1 MANETPESKSPA
13 EEQTPQVA
21 GTPPAYQAVES
32 ADHFNVEDRRRRL
45 RIGLLALI
53 AVLLVA
59 TTAGYAYLYQID
71 QQIITKLNDAPAATT
86 PHKATN
92 TATGTAA
99 KTAVVR
105 SNPKLAATLNPQ
117 VLTIKEWGV
126 SLILP
131 SETIFSK
138 PSYAIL
144 PKTATSGESVGFSNG
159 NLAKYGGNCV
169 ATGAPLGML
178 ARLKSGTFPTGGS
191 SINYVA
197 TISGYDYGFVTP
209 QSTCDKAPADAN
221 ATSVAG
227 LHEVIGALN
236 TLSPSN

>member
-13 EEQTPQVA
+13 EDQTPQVA
-21 GTPPAYQAVES
+21 GTQPAYQAVES

-71 QQIITKLNDAPAATT
+71 QQIITKLNDAPAATS
-86 PHKATN
+86 PHKATS
-92 TATGTAA
+92 TAA

-117 VLTIKEWGV
+117 VLTIKEWDV

-144 PKTATSGESVGFSNG
+144 PKTATSSESVGFSNG

-169 ATGAPLGML
+169 ATGAPLGIL
-178 ARLKSGTFPTGGS
+178 TRLKAGTFPTGGS

-197 TISGYDYGFVTP
+197 TINGYDYGFVTP
-209 QSTCDKAPADAN
+209 QSTCDKAPADAS
-221 ATSVAG
+221 ATSVSA